1 MTRTVEMYKCLQQSP
16 QIYRLLMHYLH
27 LVTIP
32 LYSVSIYV
40 LVSKTT
46 KVLKNYKNYLLWH
59 ILGNIVFE
67 VYISLLMLPMT
78 YLPFPVFRSTGIL
91 MHFDLNGLLAFYA
104 LMYLIMHI
112 FISILEMF
120 RYRYNVAIDK
130 TSKSYSMVRN
140 LYKVNYGFC
149 ILSPI
154 IAGCALPSCLSHQL
168 LYKNQL
174 FDKYN
179 DAVPIEIMC
188 NTTVIAP
195 PFSDTVMILTLIII
209 VILCILGGIIITT
222 TTRGILKKL
231 DEMRSN
237 MSART
242 VALQRML
249 LISLVVQG
257 LVHCIMLIIPIA
269 TFLYAIVYVLTN
281 DVIAYIGILVISF
294 HGPFSTIAMIIF
306 TKPVQDGIK
315 GLFRPIVERR
325 STIQLSAVAISWNK
339 SM

>member
-46 KVLKNYKNYLLWH
+46 KEHRVRGLH
-59 ILGNIVFE
+59 ILINATND
-67 VYISLLMLPMT
+67 ISAIPS
-78 YLPFPVFRSTGIL
+78 LPFNGNSDV
-91 MHFDLNGLLAFYA
+91 FDLNGLLAFYA

-120 RYRYNVAIDK
+120 RFRYNVVIDQ
-130 TSKSYSMVRN
+130 TSMSYSIVCN

-174 FDKYN
+174 FDRYN

-188 NTTVIAP
+188 NTAVIAP
-195 PFSDTVMILTLIII
+195 PITDTVTLLNLSIIT
-209 VILCILGGIIITT
+209 ILCVLGGIIITT

-231 DEMRSN
+231 DEMSSN

-294 HGPFSTIAMIIF
+294 HGSFSTIAMIIF

-325 STIQLSAVAISWNK
+325 STIQLSAVAILWNK